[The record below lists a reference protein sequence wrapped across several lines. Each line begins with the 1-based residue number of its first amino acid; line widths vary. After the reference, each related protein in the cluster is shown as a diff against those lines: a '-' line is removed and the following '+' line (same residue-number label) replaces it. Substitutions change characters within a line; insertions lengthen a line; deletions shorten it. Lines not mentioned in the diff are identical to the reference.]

1 MRNLRTKLI
10 LALIIVAAAGINGK
24 LLAQEG
30 TSRYAR
36 ESELPPKRVFWGANL
51 GLLIGTYTNIG
62 IGPYVGYGITPTTDI
77 GGGPFFQYAAY
88 RRNGYAS
95 YGARAFVRQ
104 RVISNFFAQ
113 AEYEFLNTEDPE
125 AIALE
130 PETDRIDVNSLF
142 LGAGY
147 YGSIGQR
154 TRMHMALLFNV
165 LDNDFKPYRDPVI
178 RIGFSRN
185 F

>member
-24 LLAQEG
+24 LLAQE
-30 TSRYAR
+30 TPSRYSR
-36 ESELPPKRVFWGANL
+36 ESEAPPKKVFWGANL
-51 GLLIGTYTNIG
+51 GVLIGTYTNIG
-62 IGPYVGYGITPTTDI
+62 VGPYVGYRLTPTTDI

-95 YGARAFVRQ
+95 YGGRAFARQ
-104 RVISNFFAQ
+104 TVISNFFAQ
-113 AEYEFLNTEDPE
+113 GEYEYLNTEDPE
-125 AIALE
+125 AIAVD
-130 PETDRIDVNSLF
+130 PQTDRIDVSSLL

-147 YGSIGQR
+147 YGGIGQR
-154 TRMHMALLFNV
+154 TRMHFAILFNV
-165 LDNDFKPYRDPVI
+165 LDNDFKPYQDPVI
-178 RIGFSRN
+178 RIGFSRS